1 MYIEITG
8 MMLFLR
14 FEIFEFFEIF
24 LKNFRVKNFG
34 FGNLVAMA
42 ESEGGVGAVL
52 GGVGLRN
59 GRAFWKRK
67 NRALGICN
75 CQCLEI

>member
-1 MYIEITG
+1 M
-8 MMLFLR
+8 
-14 FEIFEFFEIF
+14 
-24 LKNFRVKNFG
+24 
-34 FGNLVAMA
+34 AMA